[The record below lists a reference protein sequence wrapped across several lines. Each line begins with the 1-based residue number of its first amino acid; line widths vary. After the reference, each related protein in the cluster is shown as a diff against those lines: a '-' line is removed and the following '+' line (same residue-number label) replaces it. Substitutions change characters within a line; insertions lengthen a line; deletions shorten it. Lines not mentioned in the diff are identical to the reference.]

1 MLLVVIRSNDVILN
15 KLFLN
20 ALLQTVLGQVNI
32 TAVYRVF
39 YAVIQNCPDAIFK
52 PKKLYIAHG
61 VP

>member
-15 KLFLN
+15 K
-20 ALLQTVLGQVNI
+20 LGQVNI